1 MRALR
6 LTPWHPA
13 SCLHGVFNCVWVKPG
28 PCRATRDVHAKCVV
42 LCSTPSFFPLCH
54 LPIEETSRLVLW
66 NFLRSALMIDHSP
79 LAFLM
84 ALISSGLLSRSLL
97 TPGAGSFF
105 TVGAILCTLGA
116 RQYSCLHPPG
126 ARNTFLPNQVMTT
139 KSVLWGRITHHHE
152 CNSVPYPLAF
162 CEPVAGPGHGFHKPL
177 PIAPSFKALL
187 HG

>member
-1 MRALR
+1 MEF
-6 LTPWHPA
+6 
-13 SCLHGVFNCVWVKPG
+13 SVFCP
-28 PCRATRDVHAKCVV
+28 D
-42 LCSTPSFFPLCH
+42 
-54 LPIEETSRLVLW
+54 
-66 NFLRSALMIDHSP
+66 DHSP

-162 CEPVAGPGHGFHKPL
+162 CEPVAGPGHGFISHFLLPHPL
-177 PIAPSFKALL
+177 RLFSMGRDEGILTILSSFSSLTHL
-187 HG
+187 MGEGS